1 MGGGEQSVSDFKDP
15 NTMQN
20 FVDVKLMGRET
31 RRDCETETTGEKIC
45 HYSWVCVCKKKPV
58 ILSI

>member
-20 FVDVKLMGRET
+20 FVDVKGKGNET
-31 RRDCETETTGEKIC
+31 
-45 HYSWVCVCKKKPV
+45 
-58 ILSI
+58 